1 MLFSDKKEPAWCAS
15 LRGGA
20 GVVATAEESKF
31 GFDKLPSAHRA
42 ALEVELAPR
51 LGLHGD
57 AARNGCAAFGV
68 GGFLACW
75 AARSFARAAVGV

>member
-1 MLFSDKKEPAWCAS
+1 M
-15 LRGGA
+15 A

-57 AARNGCAAFGV
+57 GARDGCPAFGV
-68 GGFLACW
+68 GGFFACW
-75 AARSFARAAVGV
+75 AAGAFARAAMGGGLFHSRKF